1 MITLLSMLIRITKGG
16 MVVFEYMIKIK
27 SIIDDFALIN
37 NCFSDEELITHTLN
51 GLEDEFKELT
61 TTIRVHDSTIIF
73 EDFYKKYLIR
83 R

>member
-16 MVVFEYMIKIK
+16 MVVYEYMIKNK
-27 SIIDDFALIN
+27 SIIDDLTLIN
-37 NCFSDEELITHTLN
+37 NHFSDEELITHTLN

-61 TTIRVHDSTIIF
+61 ITIRIHDSTIIF
-73 EDFYKKYLIR
+73 EDFYKNYLIR

>member
-1 MITLLSMLIRITKGG
+1 MITLLSTLIRITKGG

-27 SIIDDFALIN
+27 SIIDDLALIN
-37 NCFSDEELITHTLN
+37 NCFSDEELITHTLD

-73 EDFYKKYLIR
+73 EDFYKNYLIR